1 MALATSK
8 QRRPPTSSSPST
20 ESYTKE
26 DKPEKKL
33 DGGEKTDDGS
43 MSWKLPFFPL
53 VTLRYMSAT
62 SNIIHNCN
70 EVFNYWEPLH
80 FLLFKSGFQTWEYRV
95 KVGLLPFV
103 DIVVLASENNLL
115 YVSSSCDG
123 FLYLLV
129 L

>member
-1 MALATSK
+1 
-8 QRRPPTSSSPST
+8 
-20 ESYTKE
+20 
-26 DKPEKKL
+26 
-33 DGGEKTDDGS
+33 
-43 MSWKLPFFPL
+43 MSWKLPFFAL